1 MKNYLALDVDF
12 KTFRFVFV
20 ILRGHIPITVGFG
33 ESQITSSN
41 LMHSKLLSE
50 FVILP

>member
-20 ILRGHIPITVGFG
+20 ILRVCIPITVGFG
-33 ESQITSSN
+33 
-41 LMHSKLLSE
+41 
-50 FVILP
+50 